1 MARNSGK
8 LTLGFATSGMVSRL
22 DGTKVVRDAKT
33 GKFMVKKAA
42 VTAKLEG
49 RAKTAVRK
57 TRPPEVEVADLPVT
71 MALAYLQPDLAYAG
85 LAVVE
90 PVEAWCG
97 DPRKMR
103 DEDLAFFGLER

>member
-1 MARNSGK
+1 MARNPGK
-8 LTLGFATSGMVSRL
+8 LTIGLVTSGVGSRL
-22 DGTKVVRDAKT
+22 NGTKVLRKSKT
-33 GKFMVKKAA
+33 GKFMVEKAA
-42 VTAKLEG
+42 VYANVEG
-49 RAKTAVRK
+49 CAKTVVHK
-57 TRPPEVEVADLPVT
+57 TSAPQVDDFQVT
-71 MALAYLQPDLAYAG
+71 LDLAYRQPDLGYVG

>member
-8 LTLGFATSGMVSRL
+8 LTIGFATSGMGFQL
-22 DGTKVVRDAKT
+22 DGAKVVREAKT

-42 VTAKLEG
+42 MFAKLEG
-49 RAKTAVRK
+49 RAKSEVHK
-57 TRPPEVEVADLPVT
+57 TRAPKVEDLQVT
-71 MALAYLQPDLAYAG
+71 LDLAYCQPDLAYAG

-97 DPRKMR
+97 DPRNMR